1 MFYYKPI
8 ETFIMESKNIFGDC
22 VVIGNREYVFDVV
35 VNTEENLD
43 LVISENQPA
52 GVRIYQNSI
61 RIPIEDVKAVRD
73 TLSKLIERIDKIT
86 RVRSHS
92 SSEILENL
100 GNNMKNIDKEEI
112 DVIYGQSPKSYTLDD
127 KRKVNAQAYLPWS
140 VEDDER
146 LEVLFCEGRS
156 IRDLAE
162 AFERNEGAIS
172 SRIKKLELKEKYG

>member
-1 MFYYKPI
+1 
-8 ETFIMESKNIFGDC
+8 MESKNIFSDC
-22 VVIGNREYVFDVV
+22 VCIGNREYIFDIV

-43 LVISENQPA
+43 LIISENQPA

-61 RIPIEDVKAVRD
+61 RVPIEDVKAIRD
-73 TLSKLIERIDKIT
+73 ALNKSIKRIDKIT
-86 RVRSHS
+86 RMRSHS

-100 GNNMKNIDKEEI
+100 GNNIDKEEI
-112 DVIYGQSPKSYTLDD
+112 DMIYGQSPKSYTLDD

>member
-8 ETFIMESKNIFGDC
+8 ETFIMESKNIFSDC
-22 VVIGNREYVFDVV
+22 VCIGNREYIFDIV

-43 LVISENQPA
+43 LIISENQPA

-61 RIPIEDVKAVRD
+61 RVPIEDVKAIRD
-73 TLSKLIERIDKIT
+73 ALNKSIKRIDKIT
-86 RVRSHS
+86 RMRSHS

-100 GNNMKNIDKEEI
+100 GNNIDKEEI
-112 DVIYGQSPKSYTLDD
+112 DMIYGQSPKSYTLDD

>member
-1 MFYYKPI
+1 
-8 ETFIMESKNIFGDC
+8 MESKNVFSDC
-22 VVIGNREYVFDVV
+22 VGIGNREYVFDVV

-73 TLSKLIERIDKIT
+73 TLTKLIERIDKIT

-100 GNNMKNIDKEEI
+100 GTKVRNIDKEEI
-112 DVIYGQSPKSYTLDD
+112 GVNYGQNPKSYTLDD
-127 KRKVNAQAYLPWS
+127 KRQISSRAYLPWS
-140 VEDDER
+140 VEDDKR
-146 LEVLFCEGRS
+146 LEALFCEGRS
-156 IRDLAE
+156 IKELAQE
-162 AFERNEGAIS
+162 FNVMKEPFLLESRN
-172 SRIKKLELKEKYG
+172 